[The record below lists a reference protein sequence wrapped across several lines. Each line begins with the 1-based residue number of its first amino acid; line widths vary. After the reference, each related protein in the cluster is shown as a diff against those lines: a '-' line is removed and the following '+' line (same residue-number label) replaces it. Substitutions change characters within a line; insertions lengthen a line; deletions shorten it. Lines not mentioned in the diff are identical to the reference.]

1 MAGVIQLGDAIKFA
15 ELAWT
20 VWEYGWAREHNAGQF
35 AVSLYCQPSPKLL
48 PSLFLSVAMALGFKP
63 RVLRAEPATSFLL
76 FPYR

>member
-35 AVSLYCQPSPKLL
+35 AASLYLQPSPKLC
-48 PSLFLSVAMALGFKP
+48 LSVAMAAGSKP
-63 RVLRAEPATSFLL
+63 RVLRAEPATDIFL